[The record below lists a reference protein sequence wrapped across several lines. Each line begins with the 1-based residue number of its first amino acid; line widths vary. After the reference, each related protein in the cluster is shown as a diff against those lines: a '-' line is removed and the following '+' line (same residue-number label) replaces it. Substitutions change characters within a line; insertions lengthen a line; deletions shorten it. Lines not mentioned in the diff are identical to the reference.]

1 LELKLRSATSGIR
14 NRLKLRLP
22 VLAVL
27 ATALLAA
34 VSAHVGIDVL
44 GDYLVRDDS
53 YDHLAHDSRLLFTV
67 IALLLA
73 AAAAV
78 QCFLYLCAAAASIQ
92 TRARLLHLRP
102 AQVAGACA
110 LIALLALLVVPA
122 METIDALQAGADVDS
137 LADAF
142 GGSMLLGV
150 ITTLGCA
157 LAWCGLIVALVGW
170 FARHRER
177 VARLLYELLV
187 PSETPLA
194 CAYASRWNT
203 PALAIDP
210 NRRARCRSK
219 RGPPRAASLIPVH

>member
-1 LELKLRSATSGIR
+1 MELKLRSATSRIR
-14 NRLKLRLP
+14 NRLKLHLP

-67 IALLLA
+67 MALLLA
-73 AAAAV
+73 GAAAV
-78 QCFLYLCAAAASIQ
+78 QCFLYLCTASASIQ
-92 TRARLLHLRP
+92 TRVRLLHLRP

-110 LIALLALLVVPA
+110 IVVLLALLVVPA

-142 GGSMLLGV
+142 GGSILLGV
-150 ITTLGCA
+150 ATTLGCA
-157 LAWCGLIVALVGW
+157 LAWCGLIVALIGW

-177 VARLLYELLV
+177 VAKLLYELLV
-187 PSETPLA
+187 PSEALL
-194 CAYASRWNT
+194 AYAHASRGNA
-203 PALAIDP
+203 PAIAIDR
-210 NRRARCRSK
+210 NRHARCRSK
-219 RGPPRAASLIPVH
+219 RGPPPQRR

>member
-1 LELKLRSATSGIR
+1 M
-14 NRLKLRLP
+14 KLRLP

-53 YDHLAHDSRLLFTV
+53 YDHLAHDSRLLFTA

-78 QCFLYLCAAAASIQ
+78 QCFLYFCTAAASIQ
-92 TRARLLHLRP
+92 TRVRLLHLRP
-102 AQVAGACA
+102 AQIACACA

-122 METIDALQAGADVDS
+122 METIDALQAGADIDS

-142 GGSMLLGV
+142 GGSILLGV
-150 ITTLGCA
+150 VTTLACA
-157 LAWCGLIVALVGW
+157 VAWCGLIVALVGW
-170 FARHRER
+170 FARQRER
-177 VARLLYELLV
+177 AARLLYELLV
-187 PSETPLA
+187 PSEAPLA
-194 CAYASRWNT
+194 CAHTSRENA
-203 PALAIDP
+203 PAVAIDP
-210 NRRARCRSK
+210 NRHARCRSK